1 MAFGRARK
9 DKDPSR
15 SKIRTSRLSAISRRE
30 DASLSLRDRSVADQ
44 SKVIHAVKRKCYRAS
59 TVPMRS
65 TALPSWKQTII
76 ATRKY
81 RDFLRRSER
90 GGSELWATLRR
101 GFPPIGRA
109 ALATKEERS
118 VRRRARAS
126 SARSSPRVT
135 LQLVSLVARRSET
148 GIAVRRVQAEP
159 AGSEGRSSSDGG
171 GPI

>member
-1 MAFGRARK
+1 
-9 DKDPSR
+9 
-15 SKIRTSRLSAISRRE
+15 
-30 DASLSLRDRSVADQ
+30 
-44 SKVIHAVKRKCYRAS
+44 
-59 TVPMRS
+59 MRS

-118 VRRRARAS
+118 VRRQDGDIGAS
-126 SARSSPRVT
+126 SNEALSARGAPRT
-135 LQLVSLVARRSET
+135 ATESAQSKILRLRR
-148 GIAVRRVQAEP
+148 
-159 AGSEGRSSSDGG
+159 
-171 GPI
+171 